1 MKRIFLVLLLA
12 CAVCF
17 TARAFAAWQAYE
29 LADGTI
35 CISDQLLEGD
45 PITTLTLGR
54 GETRYIEVRGAVDY
68 SYYASAYYVA
78 HVDQDGMLKT
88 EDVGKG
94 KLKVYYTKT
103 DAVTFSVN
111 VKRAPTS
118 ISLDRKS
125 VSLEPGQQK
134 ALDYTLSKNSA
145 GFVSFYSGNEDVVSV
160 DSHGL
165 LTAHRPGTAQVF
177 AETYN
182 GHSARCDV
190 TVVMP
195 APATIRVQQS
205 FTGYAFEDF
214 SLNAAL
220 DGGYMETLSYASSDE
235 SVLRV
240 DDAGCVSCLKA
251 GTARIT
257 LNASGGASAQVN
269 VNVLSQAAAIA
280 PRQSALC
287 LYEGGTAA
295 IEAVTTGGSGRFEAE
310 SLDPDVAVVQPDGTV
325 RALKSGR
332 GRLLLT
338 APGGA
343 QCVLPVNVYETPG
356 WLKQLPQVDPVAIG
370 ESERIQIYDEIGVQM
385 PLRFASSDEGVLR
398 VSPDGVVSA
407 LSRGSALISVSS
419 GGVLLQQTVQ
429 AVPPASGIAFEQS
442 AIDMGEGD
450 TLRVRARHLGGG
462 GHISYSSNQPQVASV
477 TEDGVVRALKSGIA
491 TITARL
497 AHGGSA
503 QMDVY
508 VRQSAQSIYPEKTR
522 VVIGEGDSTFVPC
535 SFDVG
540 RFSLLKWQSENE
552 SLFTVDENGTIR
564 SVSGTGEAD
573 AVVTAASGVR
583 ARVRVVVVDAPKDMR
598 LDALRLTQPGLFTDY
613 VALPAGQTHALNA
626 AFDGLDAVHCVYLSR
641 DPQIATVDENGLIT
655 ALAAGSARVSVTAY
669 NGLTREVLVEVT
681 AAQ

>member
-1 MKRIFLVLLLA
+1 MP
-12 CAVCF
+12 
-17 TARAFAAWQAYE
+17 
-29 LADGTI
+29 DGTI

-103 DAVTFSVN
+103 DAVSFSVN

-118 ISLDRKS
+118 ITLDKKSL
-125 VSLEPGQQK
+125 SLEPGQQK
-134 ALDYTLSKNSA
+134 ALDYSLSKNSA

-190 TVVMP
+190 TVVLP
-195 APATIRVQQS
+195 PPATIRVQQS
-205 FTGYAFEDF
+205 YTGYAFEGF

-220 DGGYMETLSYASSDE
+220 DGGYMETLSYTSSDE

-240 DDAGCVSCLKA
+240 DGEGYVSCIRA
-251 GTARIT
+251 GNALVT

-269 VNVLSQAAAIA
+269 VNVLPQASAIT
-280 PRQSALC
+280 PTQGALS

-295 IEAVTTGGSGRFEAE
+295 IEAVTTGGSGRFLAE
-310 SLDPDVAVVQPDGTV
+310 SLDPEIVSVQPGGLA
-325 RALKSGR
+325 RALASGQ

-343 QCVLPVNVYETPG
+343 QCVLPVNVYETPD
-356 WLKQLPQVDPVAIG
+356 WLKAMPEIDPVAIG
-370 ESERIQIYDEIGVQM
+370 ESERISLYTGIGVQM
-385 PLRFASSDEGVLR
+385 PLRFSSSDEGVLR
-398 VSPDGVVSA
+398 VSQDGVLSA
-407 LSRGSALISVSS
+407 LSRGSAVISVSS
-419 GGVLLQQTVQ
+419 GGVLLNTTVQ

-450 TLRVRARHLGGG
+450 TLRVRARHLDGG
-462 GHISYSSNQPQVASV
+462 GHISYSSNQPQIASV
-477 TEDGVVRALKSGIA
+477 TEDGAVSALRSGIA

-497 AHGGSA
+497 ASGTSA

-508 VRQSAQSIYPEKTR
+508 VRQSAQSIYPERTR
-522 VVIGEGDSTFVPC
+522 VVIGEGDHTTVPC

-540 RFSLLKWQSENE
+540 RYSLLKWESENE
-552 SLFTVDENGTIR
+552 SLFTVDQDGTIR

-583 ARVRVVVVDAPKDMR
+583 ARVRVVVVDAPKSMH
-598 LDALRLTQPGLFTDY
+598 LDAQVLTQGGLFTDY
-613 VALPAGQTHALNA
+613 IALPAGQTHALNA
-626 AFDGLDAVHCVYLSR
+626 SFDELDVTHCSYESR
-641 DPQIATVDENGLIT
+641 DPKIATVDESGLIT
-655 ALAAGSARVSVTAY
+655 ALSAGSARISVTAY
-669 NGLTREVLVEVT
+669 NGLTREVLVEVLP
-681 AAQ
+681 AE